1 MSVYTSQK
9 NLEYM
14 EIDEIKKIPI
24 TGYLANRGIK
34 PNKTKGNAYFYRAFY
49 RGGDN
54 PCSVRVDIVK
64 NLWFDYVT
72 GQGGSIID
80 LVMVSEHCTEHD
92 AMMKLSGEQ
101 HRTWE
106 QPKITT
112 GTKNEG
118 ITVQE
123 IRDIYYYPV
132 QEYIK
137 GRGISVD
144 VAKRFCKEIHFTFGT
159 GKPCFGLA
167 FPTDSGSYIIRNKK
181 FKGCT
186 GQDITTVIFSDR
198 PVYGVFEGFF
208 DFLSF
213 VQLYGTP
220 KINCVILNSVTNI
233 KRAYSLFSGATRVFL
248 MLDNDDKGREVT
260 NAVKAKFGAKI
271 IDKSYHY
278 APCKDFNEYL
288 IQERGKDEI

>member
-1 MSVYTSQK
+1 
-9 NLEYM
+9 M

-24 TGYLANRGIK
+24 TGYLESLGIK

-54 PCSVRVDIVK
+54 PLSVRVDIVK

-92 AMMKLSGEQ
+92 AMMKLSGEE
-101 HRTWE
+101 HKTWE
-106 QPKITT
+106 QPKITNN
-112 GTKNEG
+112 TKSEG
-118 ITVQE
+118 ITIQE

-132 QEYIK
+132 QEYIT

-144 VAKRFCKEIHFTFGT
+144 VAKRFCKEIHYTFGN
-159 GKPCFGLA
+159 GKLCFGLA
-167 FPTDSGSYIIRNKK
+167 FPTDSGSFIIRNKN

-186 GQDITTVIFSDR
+186 GQDITTVKFSDK

-220 KINCVILNSVTNI
+220 KINCIVLNSVTNI
-233 KRAYSLFSGATRVFL
+233 KRAYSLFSDATRVFL

-260 NAVKAKFGAKI
+260 NAVKAKFGDKI
-271 IDKSYHY
+271 VDKSSHY

-288 IQERGKDEI
+288 IQEKAKK